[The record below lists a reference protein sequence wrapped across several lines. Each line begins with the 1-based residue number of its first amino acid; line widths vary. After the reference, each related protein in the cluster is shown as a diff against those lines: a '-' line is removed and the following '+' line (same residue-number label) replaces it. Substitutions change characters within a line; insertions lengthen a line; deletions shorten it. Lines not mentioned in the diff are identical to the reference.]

1 MNRSILT
8 AMMAA
13 GAITLTQGLV
23 AGEHEP
29 PAGGRK
35 SSELVVY
42 VSSQGLY
49 YDSIISARAIPPNGP
64 FQKLEGGGPH
74 GGPMTEW
81 GPGDHDYVGG
91 RWWMDTNG
99 DGEMDEG
106 DAYFVCPLLGPGRA
120 EP

>member
-1 MNRSILT
+1 MNRSVIT
-8 AMMAA
+8 SAIAA
-13 GAITLTQGLV
+13 SALLLAQGLV
-23 AGEHEP
+23 AEDAS
-29 PAGGRK
+29 AGGRK
-35 SSELVVY
+35 SSGLVVY

-49 YDSIISARAIPPNGP
+49 YDSIIAAKSIPAKGR

-74 GGPMTEW
+74 DGPMTEW

-91 RWWMDTNG
+91 RRWMDTNG
-99 DGEMDEG
+99 DGEMDDG

>member
-1 MNRSILT
+1 
-8 AMMAA
+8 MMAA

-23 AGEHEP
+23 AGEHQP
-29 PAGGRK
+29 PAAGGRK

-81 GPGDHDYVGG
+81 GPGDHD
-91 RWWMDTNG
+91 NG
-99 DGEMDEG
+99 DGEMDEE

-120 EP
+120 ES

>member
-1 MNRSILT
+1 MNRKIFT
-8 AMMAA
+8 AVMAA
-13 GAITLTQGLV
+13 GAITITQGLM
-23 AGEHEP
+23 AGDAS
-29 PAGGRK
+29 AGGRK

-42 VSSQGLY
+42 VSSQDLY
-49 YDSIISARAIPPNGP
+49 YDSIIAARPIPAKGP

-99 DGEMDEG
+99 DGEMDDG
-106 DAYFVCPLLGPGRA
+106 DAYFVCPLLGPGRS